1 MSSDEGGS
9 MTDGLD
15 KVGAI
20 TEEVEEEEGEEE
32 GEEVDFEES
41 TGGASTIDEPNL
53 SVD

>member
-9 MTDGLD
+9 MVDGLD

-20 TEEVEEEEGEEE
+20 TEEVEEVEEE
-32 GEEVDFEES
+32 VEEVDFEES
-41 TGGASTIDEPNL
+41 TGGTSTIDEPNL